1 MKGKALCNFDLIGGR
16 LVDPCSGIDRVK
28 DLFVR
33 EGIIYSS
40 IPAGKPAEQTFN
52 IKEHIILPGLLDLRV
67 HNRVPGDTQSETVQ
81 SLTQAAAKGGFSSI
95 LAMPNTTPHS
105 DNPGTIRYIQDRI
118 KQASKIK
125 VHLTGCLTI
134 GSKGKAL
141 APLGSL
147 KEAGVVA
154 VTDCPHSVGDNQIFT
169 NALKY
174 AKMFGLKIIEYPQDP
189 SLSEDGQAHESSLS
203 LKMGL
208 TGNPRMA
215 EELAVQRAITLSRHL
230 KVPIHISSIS
240 SFGSVNLVKEAKRLG
255 VKISTDVSAHHLLL
269 TEEAISE
276 YKTQAKTTPPL
287 REEIDRLALIGGLK
301 DGTIDSCN
309 SSHEPYAEHLKQ
321 VEFDLAPSGA
331 IGLETALMTVV
342 EALGENDPF
351 PKIAEKMS
359 TNPHQILGLP
369 PPSFK
374 EGNIADFVVINPEKK
389 WTYNTDTGMSL
400 SSNSPLGGHKF
411 IGKAILTVSSGK
423 IAWCEDSTLID

>member
-1 MKGKALCNFDLIGGR
+1 ME
-16 LVDPCSGIDRVK
+16 V
-28 DLFVR
+28 
-33 EGIIYSS
+33 
-40 IPAGKPAEQTFN
+40 
-52 IKEHIILPGLLDLRV
+52 
-67 HNRVPGDTQSETVQ
+67 
-81 SLTQAAAKGGFSSI
+81 
-95 LAMPNTTPHS
+95 
-105 DNPGTIRYIQDRI
+105 
-118 KQASKIK
+118 SKIK
-125 VHLTGCLTI
+125 VYLTGCLTI

-174 AKMFGLKIIEYPQDP
+174 AKMFGLKIIEFPQDP
-189 SLSEDGQAHESSLS
+189 SLSKDGQAHESSLS

-230 KVPIHISSIS
+230 EVPIHISSIT
-240 SFGSVNLVKEAKRLG
+240 SFESVNLVKEAKKLG
-255 VKISTDVSAHHLLL
+255 EKISTDVSAHHLLL

-287 REEIDRLALIGGLK
+287 REEIDRLALIEGLN

-309 SSHEPYAEHLKQ
+309 SSHEPFAEHLKQ
-321 VEFDLAPSGA
+321 VEFDLAPSGV
-331 IGLETALMTVV
+331 IGLETALMTVI
-342 EALGENDPF
+342 EALGESDPF

-359 TNPHQILGLP
+359 TNPHQILGLA

-374 EGNIADFVVINPEKK
+374 EGNIADFVVIDPAKK
-389 WTYNTDTGMSL
+389 WTYNTDSGMSL
-400 SSNSPLGGHKF
+400 SKNSPLGGHKF
-411 IGKAILTVSSGK
+411 IGKAILTVSGGK
-423 IAWCEDSTLID
+423 IAWYEDSSLVD

>member
-1 MKGKALCNFDLIGGR
+1 MKEKALCNFDLVGGR
-16 LVDPCSGIDRVK
+16 VVDPYSGMDRVK

-33 EGIIYSS
+33 DGIIYSS
-40 IPAGKPAEQTFN
+40 IPEGKPAEQTFN
-52 IKEHIILPGLLDLRV
+52 IKDHIILPGLLDLRV
-67 HNRVPGDTQSETVQ
+67 HNRVPGDAQSEDIQ
-81 SLTQAAAKGGFSSI
+81 SLTKAAAKGGFSSI

-134 GSKGKAL
+134 GSKGIAL

-189 SLSEDGQAHESSLS
+189 SLSKDGQAHESPLS

-215 EELAVQRAITLSRHL
+215 EELSVQRAITVSRHL
-230 KVPIHISSIS
+230 EVPIHISSLTS
-240 SFGSVNLVKEAKRLG
+240 LESVNLVKEAKRLG

-287 REEIDRLALIGGLK
+287 REEIDRLALIEGLN

-309 SSHEPYAEHLKQ
+309 SSHEPFAEHLKQ
-321 VEFDLAPSGA
+321 VEFDLAPGGV
-331 IGLETALMTVV
+331 IGLETTLMTVI
-342 EALGENDPF
+342 EALGDNDPF

-359 TNPHQILGLP
+359 TNPHKILGLD
-369 PPSFK
+369 PPSLK
-374 EGNIADFVVINPEKK
+374 AGNLADFVVIDPVKK
-389 WTYNTDTGMSL
+389 WIYNTDSGMSL
-400 SSNSPLGGHKF
+400 SKNSPLDGHKF
-411 IGKAILTVSSGK
+411 IGKPILTVSGGK
-423 IAWCEDSTLID
+423 IAWCEDSSLLV

>member
-1 MKGKALCNFDLIGGR
+1 MKEKALCNFDLVGGR
-16 LVDPCSGIDRVK
+16 LVDPYSGIDRVK

-33 EGIIYSS
+33 DGIIYSS
-40 IPAGKPAEQTFN
+40 IPEGKPAEKSFN

-67 HNRVPGDTQSETVQ
+67 HNRVPGDAQSENIQ
-81 SLTQAAAKGGFSSI
+81 SLTKAAAKGGFSSI

-118 KQASKIK
+118 KQASNIK

-134 GSKGKAL
+134 GSKGIAL

-189 SLSEDGQAHESSLS
+189 SLSKDGQAHESPLS

-215 EELAVQRAITLSRHL
+215 EELSVQRAITVSRHL
-230 KVPIHISSIS
+230 EVPIHISSLT
-240 SFGSVNLVKEAKRLG
+240 SFESVNLVKEAKRLG

-287 REEIDRLALIGGLK
+287 REEIDRLALIEGLN

-309 SSHEPYAEHLKQ
+309 SSHEPFAEHLKQ
-321 VEFDLAPSGA
+321 VEFDLAPGGV
-331 IGLETALMTVV
+331 IGLETTLMSVV
-342 EALGENDPF
+342 EALGDNDPF

-359 TNPHQILGLP
+359 TNPHKILGLD
-369 PPSFK
+369 PPSLK
-374 EGNIADFVVINPEKK
+374 AGNVADFVVIDPVKK
-389 WTYNTDTGMSL
+389 WIYNTDSGMSL
-400 SSNSPLGGHKF
+400 SKNSPLDGHKF
-411 IGKAILTVSSGK
+411 TGKPILTVSGGK
-423 IAWCEDSTLID
+423 IAWCEDSSLPD